1 MAEIIGVVASSYALG
16 QAFVALRKLKAIPE
30 IQQNLESMI
39 GEAALLTKYAHI
51 CESLPQSDDMGQ
63 LGPELELARIKL
75 KSVADGLTALCARC
89 YKAEGERSAKAK
101 KLKWLYLQNDI
112 QKMQTEAHSAM
123 GILQGFVG
131 LYAVSAAIRFNLSID
146 QAGKREQGTTS
157 IVASSVTEGTLAPIR
172 PRRSAPSDR
181 AAGLHVESA
190 VSIMVEYLNSISG
203 ADARILPQALQMLLP
218 LQGKD
223 LLKEGRYVYYPDDET
238 RAELLLIE
246 TMVKFLTSEH
256 DGFNLLLN
264 VWNNY
269 LRAKPLPSR
278 VATLARHQLS
288 LEPNRSDNARHLL
301 NRVIELS
308 DDDVLS
314 AGTAIHEAARTG
326 VGMREAL
333 LGQKRYID
341 HLDECG
347 QTPLHLAIA
356 HGHIDALDMLLEA
369 KANTNL
375 YNIRGQTPL
384 VLAIRLGLSKMCRA
398 NPWVKYYGFSSAMS
412 WLFQQNPYFDEFI
425 LEKAKLLVQYDARLI
440 SKFLDR
446 DGRWIEEVNF
456 SCAPLLRYLVN
467 KGATFPSL
475 PNGTPYILRDLA
487 YRGTR
492 QACEFF
498 ETCDSVPR
506 VNVMKGLT
514 LDGVFNVTVWDR
526 FLLRVDGRMFNSVA
540 WPCDL
545 AFCTSF
551 PKLFVRMR
559 NHVLDEDIKALRGI
573 VQSLESPN
581 PRNAGEQLA
590 QMIHEKEAWGRFDLV
605 STYRAIM
612 VQVREKMWQA
622 AIESLEEHIEV
633 LMDEMISSPWELESE
648 VWKLPEYSRL
658 LEPDAGN
665 MERDTYNEGM
675 QAAAE
680 EDTNANLENSG
691 EGATDIDSGW
701 DAVSEDDGDLADG
714 YYKETRSR
722 ARKMRQYMAPQRRLA
737 LYEAKLRRR
746 NWHAAQADP
755 ESDGGY
761 SSPGESEERDEEVE
775 SVSGKTCDGE
785 ASVDSI

>member
-1 MAEIIGVVASSYALG
+1 
-16 QAFVALRKLKAIPE
+16 
-30 IQQNLESMI
+30 
-39 GEAALLTKYAHI
+39 
-51 CESLPQSDDMGQ
+51 MGQ

-131 LYAVSAAIRFNLSID
+131 LYAARLQSWTNIEWSMRVPDWLF
-146 QAGKREQGTTS
+146 KF
-157 IVASSVTEGTLAPIR
+157 
-172 PRRSAPSDR
+172 APSFRASCGSVRFALRPTRVGIADR
-181 AAGLHVESA
+181 HLLQAFEKGTPA
-190 VSIMVEYLNSISG
+190 
-203 ADARILPQALQMLLP
+203 IL
-218 LQGKD
+218 G
-223 LLKEGRYVYYPDDET
+223 LLKEGRHVYYPDDET
-238 RAELLLIE
+238 PDEFLLIE
-246 TMVKFLTSEH
+246 ISTSYAHECS
-256 DGFNLLLN
+256 
-264 VWNNY
+264 
-269 LRAKPLPSR
+269 PSR
-278 VATLARHQLS
+278 VATLARRQLS
-288 LEPNRSDNARHLL
+288 LKSNSSDNARHLL

-333 LGQKRYID
+333 LGQKRNID

-347 QTPLHLAIA
+347 DTPLHLAIA
-356 HGHIDALDMLLEA
+356 CGHIDALDMLLEA

-375 YNIRGQTPL
+375 DDIRGETPL
-384 VLAIRLGLSKMCRA
+384 VLAIRLGLFKMCSMLVKAGCDLDKGA
-398 NPWVKYYGFSSAMS
+398 NPWVKRYGFNSAMS
-412 WLFQQNPYFDEFI
+412 WLFQQNPYFDDFI

-440 SKFLDR
+440 SEFLDR
-446 DGRWIEEVNF
+446 DGRWIKGVDF
-456 SCAPLLRYLVN
+456 SCVPLLRYLVN

-475 PNGTPYILRDLA
+475 PNGTPYILMDLA
-487 YRGTR
+487 LRGTR

-498 ETCDSVPR
+498 ETCESVPR
-506 VNVMKGLT
+506 VNVMKRLT
-514 LDGVFNVTVWDR
+514 PDNVFKATAWDK
-526 FLLRVDGRMFNSVA
+526 FLLRVDGPNFINIF

-559 NHVLDEDIKALRGI
+559 NHVLDGDIKALRSI
-573 VQSLESPN
+573 VQSLESPD

-612 VQVREKMWQA
+612 VQVREKMWLA

-648 VWKLPEYSRL
+648 VWKLPKCSRL

-701 DAVSEDDGDLADG
+701 DAISEDDGDLADG
-714 YYKETRSR
+714 YDKETRSR
-722 ARKMRQYMAPQRRLA
+722 VRKMRRYMTSQRRLA

-755 ESDGGY
+755 ESDGGN

-775 SVSGKTCDGE
+775 SVSDKTCDGE

>member
-63 LGPELELARIKL
+63 LGPELEFARINL
-75 KSVADGLTALCARC
+75 KSVADGLTSLCARC
-89 YKAEGERSAKAK
+89 CKAEGERSAKAK

-112 QKMQTEAHSAM
+112 KKMQTEAHSAM

-131 LYAVSAAIRFNLSID
+131 LYA
-146 QAGKREQGTTS
+146 
-157 IVASSVTEGTLAPIR
+157 ASHSFQPFPGF
-172 PRRSAPSDR
+172 
-181 AAGLHVESA
+181 
-190 VSIMVEYLNSISG
+190 MWFY
-203 ADARILPQALQMLLP
+203 
-218 LQGKD
+218 

-238 RAELLLIE
+238 QAELVLIE
-246 TMVKFLTSEH
+246 TMVKYLTSEH

-269 LRAKPLPSR
+269 LRAKQLPSR
-278 VATLARHQLS
+278 VATLARHELS
-288 LEPNRSDNARHLL
+288 LESNRSDNARHLL

-375 YNIRGQTPL
+375 DNIRGETPL
-384 VLAIRLGLSKMCRA
+384 VLAIGLGLSKMCSMLVKAGCDLDTGRRPALYRAIVSEKPSALEMMDTLLRAGA
-398 NPWVKYYGFSSAMS
+398 NPWVKYNGFSSAMS
-412 WLFQQNPYFDEFI
+412 CLFQQHPYFDEFI
-425 LEKAKLLVQYDARLI
+425 LEKATLLVQYDARLI
-440 SKFLDR
+440 SKFLDP

-456 SCAPLLRYLVN
+456 SCVPLLRYLVN

-475 PNGTPYILRDLA
+475 PNGTPCILRDLA

-514 LDGVFNVTVWDR
+514 LDDVFNVTVWDG
-526 FLLRVDGRMFNSVA
+526 FLLRVGGPNIIHNAF

-559 NHVLDEDIKALRGI
+559 NHVLDEDIKALRSI
-573 VQSLESPN
+573 VQSLESPD

-612 VQVREKMWQA
+612 VQVREKMWLV

-633 LMDEMISSPWELESE
+633 MMDEMISSPWELESE
-648 VWKLPEYSRL
+648 VWKLPKYSRL

-680 EDTNANLENSG
+680 EDTNANLGKSG

-714 YYKETRSR
+714 YNKETRSR
-722 ARKMRQYMAPQRRLA
+722 VRKMRRYMASQ
-737 LYEAKLRRR
+737 
-746 NWHAAQADP
+746 AAC
-755 ESDGGY
+755 
-761 SSPGESEERDEEVE
+761 V
-775 SVSGKTCDGE
+775 V
-785 ASVDSI
+785 

>member
-1 MAEIIGVVASSYALG
+1 M
-16 QAFVALRKLKAIPE
+16 
-30 IQQNLESMI
+30 
-39 GEAALLTKYAHI
+39 
-51 CESLPQSDDMGQ
+51 
-63 LGPELELARIKL
+63 
-75 KSVADGLTALCARC
+75 
-89 YKAEGERSAKAK
+89 
-101 KLKWLYLQNDI
+101 
-112 QKMQTEAHSAM
+112 
-123 GILQGFVG
+123 
-131 LYAVSAAIRFNLSID
+131 
-146 QAGKREQGTTS
+146 
-157 IVASSVTEGTLAPIR
+157 
-172 PRRSAPSDR
+172 
-181 AAGLHVESA
+181 HVESA
-190 VSIMVEYLNSISG
+190 VSIMVEYLNN
-203 ADARILPQALQMLLP
+203 
-218 LQGKD
+218 

-238 RAELLLIE
+238 QAELVLIE
-246 TMVKFLTSEH
+246 TMVKYLTSEH

-269 LRAKPLPSR
+269 LRAKQLPSR
-278 VATLARHQLS
+278 VATLARHELS
-288 LEPNRSDNARHLL
+288 LESNRSDNARHLL

-375 YNIRGQTPL
+375 DNIRGETPL
-384 VLAIRLGLSKMCRA
+384 VLAIGLGLSKMCSML
-398 NPWVKYYGFSSAMS
+398 VKAGC
-412 WLFQQNPYFDEFI
+412 D
-425 LEKAKLLVQYDARLI
+425 
-440 SKFLDR
+440 LD
-446 DGRWIEEVNF
+446 
-456 SCAPLLRYLVN
+456 
-467 KGATFPSL
+467 T
-475 PNGTPYILRDLA
+475 
-487 YRGTR
+487 
-492 QACEFF
+492 
-498 ETCDSVPR
+498 

-514 LDGVFNVTVWDR
+514 LDDVFNVTVWDG
-526 FLLRVDGRMFNSVA
+526 FLLRVGGPNIIHNAF

-559 NHVLDEDIKALRGI
+559 NHVLDEDIKALRSI
-573 VQSLESPN
+573 VQSLESPD

-612 VQVREKMWQA
+612 VQVREKMWLV

-633 LMDEMISSPWELESE
+633 MMDEMISSPWELESE
-648 VWKLPEYSRL
+648 VWKLPKYSRL

-680 EDTNANLENSG
+680 EDTNANLEKSG

-714 YYKETRSR
+714 YNKETRSR
-722 ARKMRQYMAPQRRLA
+722 VRKMRRYMASQ
-737 LYEAKLRRR
+737 
-746 NWHAAQADP
+746 AAC
-755 ESDGGY
+755 
-761 SSPGESEERDEEVE
+761 V
-775 SVSGKTCDGE
+775 V
-785 ASVDSI
+785 

>member
-1 MAEIIGVVASSYALG
+1 MPGYCPRPCKCSCHYKAKVYWADFIPWQFGSRALPIGSGSPFSRQSRCDSSSCQQQSWTNIEWSMGVPDWLFKFAPSFRASCGSVRFALRPTRVG
-16 QAFVALRKLKAIPE
+16 ISDEHLLQAF
-30 IQQNLESMI
+30 
-39 GEAALLTKYAHI
+39 
-51 CESLPQSDDMGQ
+51 
-63 LGPELELARIKL
+63 
-75 KSVADGLTALCARC
+75 
-89 YKAEGERSAKAK
+89 AEGTPA
-101 KLKWLYLQNDI
+101 
-112 QKMQTEAHSAM
+112 
-123 GILQGFVG
+123 IL
-131 LYAVSAAIRFNLSID
+131 
-146 QAGKREQGTTS
+146 
-157 IVASSVTEGTLAPIR
+157 
-172 PRRSAPSDR
+172 
-181 AAGLHVESA
+181 
-190 VSIMVEYLNSISG
+190 
-203 ADARILPQALQMLLP
+203 
-218 LQGKD
+218 D

-238 RAELLLIE
+238 QAELVLIE
-246 TMVKFLTSEH
+246 VGEKLLTSARMMP
-256 DGFNLLLN
+256 
-264 VWNNY
+264 
-269 LRAKPLPSR
+269 LRPCPISTSYAHGCSPSR
-278 VATLARHQLS
+278 VATLARHELS
-288 LEPNRSDNARHLL
+288 LESNRSDNARHLL

-375 YNIRGQTPL
+375 DNIRGETPL
-384 VLAIRLGLSKMCRA
+384 VLAIGLGLSKMCSMLVKAGCDLDTGRRPALYRAIVSEKPSALEMMDTLLRAGA
-398 NPWVKYYGFSSAMS
+398 NPWVKYNGFSSAMS
-412 WLFQQNPYFDEFI
+412 CLFQQHPYFDEFI
-425 LEKAKLLVQYDARLI
+425 LEKATLLVQYDARLI
-440 SKFLDR
+440 SKFLDP

-456 SCAPLLRYLVN
+456 SCVPLLRYLVN

-475 PNGTPYILRDLA
+475 PNGTPCILRDLA

-514 LDGVFNVTVWDR
+514 LDDVFNVTVWDG
-526 FLLRVDGRMFNSVA
+526 FLLRVGGPNIIHNAF

-559 NHVLDEDIKALRGI
+559 NHVLDEDIKALRSI
-573 VQSLESPN
+573 VQSLESPD

-612 VQVREKMWQA
+612 VQVREKMWLV

-633 LMDEMISSPWELESE
+633 MMDEMISSPWELESE
-648 VWKLPEYSRL
+648 VWKLPKYSRL

-680 EDTNANLENSG
+680 EDTNANLGKSG

-714 YYKETRSR
+714 YNKETRSR
-722 ARKMRQYMAPQRRLA
+722 VRKMRRYMASQ
-737 LYEAKLRRR
+737 
-746 NWHAAQADP
+746 AACVADP

-761 SSPGESEERDEEVE
+761 SSPGESEERDEEIE

>member
-1 MAEIIGVVASSYALG
+1 
-16 QAFVALRKLKAIPE
+16 
-30 IQQNLESMI
+30 
-39 GEAALLTKYAHI
+39 
-51 CESLPQSDDMGQ
+51 
-63 LGPELELARIKL
+63 
-75 KSVADGLTALCARC
+75 
-89 YKAEGERSAKAK
+89 
-101 KLKWLYLQNDI
+101 
-112 QKMQTEAHSAM
+112 
-123 GILQGFVG
+123 
-131 LYAVSAAIRFNLSID
+131 
-146 QAGKREQGTTS
+146 
-157 IVASSVTEGTLAPIR
+157 
-172 PRRSAPSDR
+172 
-181 AAGLHVESA
+181 
-190 VSIMVEYLNSISG
+190 
-203 ADARILPQALQMLLP
+203 
-218 LQGKD
+218 
-223 LLKEGRYVYYPDDET
+223 
-238 RAELLLIE
+238 
-246 TMVKFLTSEH
+246 
-256 DGFNLLLN
+256 
-264 VWNNY
+264 
-269 LRAKPLPSR
+269 
-278 VATLARHQLS
+278 
-288 LEPNRSDNARHLL
+288 
-301 NRVIELS
+301 
-308 DDDVLS
+308 
-314 AGTAIHEAARTG
+314 
-326 VGMREAL
+326 
-333 LGQKRYID
+333 
-341 HLDECG
+341 
-347 QTPLHLAIA
+347 
-356 HGHIDALDMLLEA
+356 
-369 KANTNL
+369 
-375 YNIRGQTPL
+375 
-384 VLAIRLGLSKMCRA
+384 
-398 NPWVKYYGFSSAMS
+398 MS